1 MVSLPQKGERTMIA
15 DTARTALAALTDKV
29 TDDIATAL
37 MADPAIAADVAD
49 FIVTYSGRFGFMLDM
64 QDAYRRFGPAR
75 FGLARYRGVLNV
87 MRAEALRPVAT
98 AVATVVPN
106 GIYTAVRADGD
117 YTTVRVKGHF
127 DATEKGLGA
136 QVLQYL
142 VGPDNTSDYESAG
155 TVRGGS
161 LTVWR
166 RIGDRTAA
174 SLAEAWAIIS
184 GDPAAAGEAYALKS
198 GACFRCNRTL
208 TVPASLHRG
217 LGPECVKK
225 WHGALP
231 GGAVILPRKR
241 R

>member
-1 MVSLPQKGERTMIA
+1 MIA